1 MAENKPRIEPL
12 EPEAWSESV
21 RRVLGGTVAPVAE
34 LEGRPAT
41 GGPRPLNILMTI
53 AHHPRLLEPFLGFAA
68 TLAARGALPRRESE
82 LLALRASWNCRSAF
96 EWGHHALYGR
106 AAGLADAEIERLA
119 VGPEALEW
127 SVEDRSLLRAADE
140 LHREQQI
147 SDATWAQLVE
157 RFDEAQL
164 LEIPFV
170 VGQYTMLSMVAKATG
185 VPLEA
190 GLPELGDAPTPAG
203 G

>member
-34 LEGRPAT
+34 LEGRRAT

-68 TLAARGALPRRESE
+68 ALAARGALPRRESE

-96 EWGHHALYGR
+96 EWGHHAIYAR
-106 AAGLADAEIERLA
+106 AAGLSDQEIQRVSA
-119 VGPEALEW
+119 GPEAVGW
-127 SVEDRSLLRAADE
+127 SSEERALLRAADE
-140 LHREQQI
+140 LHTSQDI
-147 SDATWAQLVE
+147 SDATWAELSRRWDHAQLV
-157 RFDEAQL
+157 
-164 LEIPFV
+164 EIPFV
-170 VGQYTMLSMVAKATG
+170 VGNYTMLSMVARATQ
-185 VPLEA
+185 VPLEPD
-190 GLPELGDAPTPAG
+190 LPPMPALD
-203 G
+203 